1 MLNFEG
7 IGNEIAVVTNP
18 SYKIPKKI
26 YLAEEKD
33 QNLISNGFL
42 KFEVE
47 EPSKIESSWDKTK
60 ERMIFYIS
68 GMSGS
73 GKSFYTGQLLKKY
86 KKMYPKNEIYIF
98 SSVNEDKSFDTMKV
112 NRINLEGLLTEDLQS
127 DDFANS
133 IVIFDDCDC
142 ITNKAI
148 KNKVLSIQCQ
158 VLEKGRHSNVSC
170 IVTSHI
176 TTDGSQTKKIL
187 NESMRLVVFP
197 SNMNG
202 RNFKYLMENY
212 LGFDKKQCEYLKNLK
227 TRPLCICKTFPQIV
241 ISDQMISF
249 SKHILDNAT

>member
-60 ERMIFYIS
+60 ERMIFYMR

-86 KKMYPKNEIYIF
+86 KKMFLEI
-98 SSVNEDKSFDTMKV
+98 
-112 NRINLEGLLTEDLQS
+112 R
-127 DDFANS
+127 
-133 IVIFDDCDC
+133 
-142 ITNKAI
+142 
-148 KNKVLSIQCQ
+148 
-158 VLEKGRHSNVSC
+158 KGN
-170 IVTSHI
+170 I
-176 TTDGSQTKKIL
+176 
-187 NESMRLVVFP
+187 
-197 SNMNG
+197 
-202 RNFKYLMENY
+202 
-212 LGFDKKQCEYLKNLK
+212 
-227 TRPLCICKTFPQIV
+227 
-241 ISDQMISF
+241 
-249 SKHILDNAT
+249 